1 MTDRGRD
8 SLELTDEDRLPW
20 LEPAEEDEAEGVN
33 VGRVVAF
40 VLGGLLVLA
49 AVIGGIYWWQGRD
62 ATFEGEG
69 ELIAAP
75 EGDYKV
81 KPEEPGGMAIEGEG
95 DSTFAASEGVD
106 PGARIDTSALPE
118 APVERPQPKPAER
131 DAAPPARQASSALPE
146 SGGALVAKAPA
157 GEPRTPGRAGS
168 GTVVQLGAF
177 DSESGANTQWK
188 RKAERFA
195 YLGALQPI
203 VARAVVGGRTYYR
216 LRADAGAPD
225 AARDIC
231 AKLKV
236 AGEDCLVV
244 AN

>member
-1 MTDRGRD
+1 MTDRDRD

-20 LEPAEEDEAEGVN
+20 LEPAEEEEVEHVH
-33 VGRVVAF
+33 VGRVIAF
-40 VLGGLLVLA
+40 VLGGLIVLS

-62 ATFEGEG
+62 ATYEGEG

-81 KPEEPGGMAIEGEG
+81 KPEEPGGMEVEGQG
-95 DSTFAASEGVD
+95 DATFAASEGVD
-106 PGARIDTSALPE
+106 PGAGIDTSAVPE
-118 APVERPQPKPAER
+118 APVTRPEPRQV
-131 DAAPPARQASSALPE
+131 AAPLPPPAKQATAEVPK

-157 GEPRTPGRAGS
+157 GQPRTPGRAGS

-177 DSESGANTQWK
+177 DSEGVANTQWD
-188 RKAERFA
+188 RKTERFA
-195 YLGALQPI
+195 YLSGLEKI

-216 LRADAGAPD
+216 LRTDAGSPQ